1 MRCASAETLVPVASS
16 AGSRVREIDVATSID
31 GTRPGKRSGNDVLGG
46 CVSSVDDSR
55 NRPCLAELPLTCRPD
70 VVLGLRIR
78 VSEGGEAGEARGGVS
93 ARDCPIASYSPQ
105 AVLHEV
111 GTGLALQMVVAGIG
125 SFFAGLPGATAGVR
139 VRQAPAPHAD
149 STTSTAGEVSGG
161 IDSK

>member
-78 VSEGGEAGEARGGVS
+78 VSEGRGSGGGAR
-93 ARDCPIASYSPQ
+93 RC
-105 AVLHEV
+105 ECK
-111 GTGLALQMVVAGIG
+111 
-125 SFFAGLPGATAGVR
+125 GLPHRQLQSPGSPARSRHRPCLTDGCCGDRQFLRRVAWSNRRSAGASGTR
-139 VRQAPAPHAD
+139 TTRRQHD
-149 STTSTAGEVSGG
+149 IYCGG
-161 IDSK
+161 GFRWYRR